1 MAKLKG
7 WSMECQHPSMI
18 HVLNNAAWSDSH
30 GAAHEPRK
38 DRNTM
43 NEEEDAYPAKQNC
56 SPASVEFSAG
66 WHQGHSATSQS
77 IWTQTCPGVSK
88 YHSIR
93 NDPQLKCI

>member
-1 MAKLKG
+1 
-7 WSMECQHPSMI
+7 MECQHPSMI

-56 SPASVEFSAG
+56 SPASVNSVLAG
-66 WHQGHSATSQS
+66 IKAILQLLRVYGHKLALGYLNT
-77 IWTQTCPGVSK
+77 IVLEMT
-88 YHSIR
+88 HS
-93 NDPQLKCI
+93 